1 MCMRRSNAETKS
13 CGKLYELWHDRRSF
27 PVRLRIALLC
37 AAAFCFTVIV
47 FGPLELFIGNS
58 GFFPFSFGVV
68 WPAMAVTGVVAC
80 AVITAVLL
88 LVRGK
93 VYNTLVSLLFS
104 GLLCGWLQRNLLND
118 ITNHGSLDGS
128 AVEWEHFMKTTVL
141 NLALWAAI
149 FTLVFLLLYFSRKI
163 WSMAVQWG
171 SALLLGAQAV
181 ALVMLLIRT
190 DIPSPQNGYLSKATM
205 FDVSPKQNVVM
216 FLLDRY
222 DNTFADQVLEEDPE
236 LWEDF
241 SGFTY
246 YRNFTGSYSRTFPS
260 VNYILTGSKSE
271 YVTQPAEYAEQAW
284 GGQTLVRRIHDAGY
298 GTKIYTDS
306 RYTFINT
313 DYLGDSVD
321 NVVHEAKSA
330 DDRRLV
336 CSMLKLSAYLYSP
349 ECLKPSFRMYTG
361 DLDGIISTEDA
372 WIDDEVAHF
381 RGIVPD
387 GVSIGDG
394 ENENGSFIFYHF
406 RGCHDP
412 YTMDENGNPA
422 EFDYNDQEHSN
433 TLYSQLRGDLKM
445 IKSYMQQLDDL
456 GLLDDTTIIVTA
468 DHGRTGTVPD
478 LSDGMSRCP
487 TLWVKPAGADRSEP
501 MQISNKQVCQDN
513 MRSTVLDCFGLKQ
526 DSDPRTLDEIGEDEE
541 LERYFWA
548 QCCDES
554 ATHRDYNMLTYR
566 ITGDATDMNNW
577 ELVSTERIQCPFYDA
592 GTDNPNEK

>member
-1 MCMRRSNAETKS
+1 MRRSNAETKS

-246 YRNFTGSYSRTFPS
+246 YRNFT
-260 VNYILTGSKSE
+260 
-271 YVTQPAEYAEQAW
+271 AA
-284 GGQTLVRRIHDAGY
+284 TLVP
-298 GTKIYTDS
+298 S
-306 RYTFINT
+306 R
-313 DYLGDSVD
+313 
-321 NVVHEAKSA
+321 
-330 DDRRLV
+330 
-336 CSMLKLSAYLYSP
+336 
-349 ECLKPSFRMYTG
+349 
-361 DLDGIISTEDA
+361 
-372 WIDDEVAHF
+372 
-381 RGIVPD
+381 
-387 GVSIGDG
+387 
-394 ENENGSFIFYHF
+394 
-406 RGCHDP
+406 
-412 YTMDENGNPA
+412 
-422 EFDYNDQEHSN
+422 
-433 TLYSQLRGDLKM
+433 
-445 IKSYMQQLDDL
+445 
-456 GLLDDTTIIVTA
+456 
-468 DHGRTGTVPD
+468 
-478 LSDGMSRCP
+478 
-487 TLWVKPAGADRSEP
+487 
-501 MQISNKQVCQDN
+501 
-513 MRSTVLDCFGLKQ
+513 RSTTF
-526 DSDPRTLDEIGEDEE
+526 
-541 LERYFWA
+541 
-548 QCCDES
+548 
-554 ATHRDYNMLTYR
+554 
-566 ITGDATDMNNW
+566 
-577 ELVSTERIQCPFYDA
+577 
-592 GTDNPNEK
+592 

>member
-1 MCMRRSNAETKS
+1 
-13 CGKLYELWHDRRSF
+13 
-27 PVRLRIALLC
+27 
-37 AAAFCFTVIV
+37 
-47 FGPLELFIGNS
+47 
-58 GFFPFSFGVV
+58 
-68 WPAMAVTGVVAC
+68 
-80 AVITAVLL
+80 
-88 LVRGK
+88 
-93 VYNTLVSLLFS
+93 
-104 GLLCGWLQRNLLND
+104 
-118 ITNHGSLDGS
+118 
-128 AVEWEHFMKTTVL
+128 MKTTVL

-330 DDRRLV
+330 DDRRLI

-349 ECLKPSFRMYTG
+349 SALSLLSEC
-361 DLDGIISTEDA
+361 I
-372 WIDDEVAHF
+372 
-381 RGIVPD
+381 
-387 GVSIGDG
+387 
-394 ENENGSFIFYHF
+394 
-406 RGCHDP
+406 
-412 YTMDENGNPA
+412 PA
-422 EFDYNDQEHSN
+422 
-433 TLYSQLRGDLKM
+433 TL
-445 IKSYMQQLDDL
+445 
-456 GLLDDTTIIVTA
+456 TA
-468 DHGRTGTVPD
+468 LSPPKTHG
-478 LSDGMSRCP
+478 
-487 TLWVKPAGADRSEP
+487 
-501 MQISNKQVCQDN
+501 
-513 MRSTVLDCFGLKQ
+513 
-526 DSDPRTLDEIGEDEE
+526 
-541 LERYFWA
+541 
-548 QCCDES
+548 
-554 ATHRDYNMLTYR
+554 
-566 ITGDATDMNNW
+566 
-577 ELVSTERIQCPFYDA
+577 
-592 GTDNPNEK
+592 